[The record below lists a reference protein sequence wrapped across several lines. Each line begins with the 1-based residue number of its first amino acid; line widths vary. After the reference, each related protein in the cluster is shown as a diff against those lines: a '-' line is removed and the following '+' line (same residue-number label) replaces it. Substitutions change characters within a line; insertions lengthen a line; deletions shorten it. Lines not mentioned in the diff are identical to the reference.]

1 VGQQKKEHVRLAILD
16 SATVLFS
23 KRGYAETTLAEIA
36 KGAKIST
43 ANIYI
48 YFDSKLEILYA
59 IYDPW
64 IHQRLLR
71 LESEIANLS
80 DSKSK
85 LRRLLKT
92 LWIDLPSEKTG
103 LVNNIM
109 QALSTASPVDNYK
122 PKTLNWTVRK
132 LDTIL
137 QECLPPGR
145 KARIERARIGYLLLM
160 AYDGFAIY
168 RHVHPRGRPDKEM
181 IETVISMLLGDS

>member
-1 VGQQKKEHVRLAILD
+1 MVQVKKPQSRAAILD
-16 SATVLFS
+16 AAQRLFRRQS
-23 KRGYAETTLAEIA
+23 YHTTTLAQIA
-36 KGAKIST
+36 RAAGMST
-43 ANIYI
+43 ANLYV